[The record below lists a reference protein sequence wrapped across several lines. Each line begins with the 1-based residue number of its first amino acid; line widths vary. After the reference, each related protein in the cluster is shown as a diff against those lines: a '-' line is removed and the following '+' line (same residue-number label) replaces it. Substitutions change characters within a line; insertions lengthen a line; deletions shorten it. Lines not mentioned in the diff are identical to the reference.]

1 MPPYPPFPLR
11 SPNRKAYSQAQ
22 EDNRGNSS
30 HSGLVLGFYVMPLTP
45 ATWKRRSVSRSS
57 GPSLH
62 ARPWT
67 VLCICT
73 RQMRFLGRCEG
84 CSSSLPVRR
93 LPGSW
98 CWAQARWG
106 AISDSSSCQG
116 RLGCLLSCF
125 CFLKVVSQV
134 VSKVT
139 ASASWEGLWEISW
152 AASLLGGWGDEG
164 WVGWQRYIR
173 AGTAPR
179 RPHPQ
184 TQTLCVPCQLCRE
197 ANAAVH
203 PSWKV
208 DVGLSEPQAASNL
221 QEEGGD

>member
-1 MPPYPPFPLR
+1 MTPLGLATHTQQGFWNQNNLTTVSLEMPPYPPFPLR

-93 LPGSW
+93 LPGIW
-98 CWAQARWG
+98 C
-106 AISDSSSCQG
+106 
-116 RLGCLLSCF
+116 
-125 CFLKVVSQV
+125 
-134 VSKVT
+134 
-139 ASASWEGLWEISW
+139 
-152 AASLLGGWGDEG
+152 
-164 WVGWQRYIR
+164 
-173 AGTAPR
+173 
-179 RPHPQ
+179 
-184 TQTLCVPCQLCRE
+184 
-197 ANAAVH
+197 
-203 PSWKV
+203 
-208 DVGLSEPQAASNL
+208 
-221 QEEGGD
+221 